1 MKNNGISA
9 VIVDHFIMKK
19 GTIRHIFL
27 ICDTEVLK
35 IFTQSEKHTS
45 NTITNFHGK
54 QIGTK
59 RVELKINDTPL

>member
-1 MKNNGISA
+1 MENNGISA

-19 GTIRHIFL
+19 GTIRHIFV

-45 NTITNFHGK
+45 NTITKFSWQANWNK
-54 QIGTK
+54 TS
-59 RVELKINDTPL
+59 

>member
-1 MKNNGISA
+1 MENNGISA

-19 GTIRHIFL
+19 RTVRLIFE

-45 NTITNFHGK
+45 IIQSQNFHGK

-59 RVELKINDTPL
+59 QV